1 MISQKMASRPDL
13 HCSHSDCKNPIM
25 EFIDDN
31 GVSDFRCRLHG
42 IVNPARVNEI
52 PQFQPIP
59 GWESA
64 RPEQTL

>member
-1 MISQKMASRPDL
+1 MISQRMMPRYDL
-13 HCSHSDCKNPIM
+13 YCSHAGCPNLIT

-31 GVSDFRCRLHG
+31 GVSDFRCRIHG
-42 IVNPARVNEI
+42 IVNPVRVNET

-64 RPEQTL
+64 RSEQEL

>member
-64 RPEQTL
+64 RSEQTL